1 MPVSKNNKKNRSHKA
16 WKKKM
21 NNQRTQARR
30 WLKAQ
35 NVVQPESDDTN
46 LKDKRIY

>member
-21 NNQRTQARR
+21 NKQKADAKRWAKSQRIKQDE
-30 WLKAQ
+30 K
-35 NVVQPESDDTN
+35 
-46 LKDKRIY
+46 